1 MRRILILGA
10 ASAIAQAVARLF
22 AAEGDA
28 LAIVGR
34 DRRKLMAVAEDLRL
48 RGAGAVHERVQ
59 DLARCE
65 DHPALVDWALAALGG
80 LDVALIAHGSLGDQ
94 AGGQA
99 DYAVAARELNVNF
112 LSHVSLLTIL
122 ANHLE
127 RQGGGVLAAVSS
139 VAGDRGRQS
148 NYVYGAAKAGLSA
161 FLGGLRNR
169 LAPAGVAVVTIKP
182 GFVDTPMTAHIPKG
196 LLWVGPE
203 WVGRDIHRA
212 ILRRR
217 DVVYTPWF
225 WRWIMLAIRLAPEA
239 IFKRLKL

>member
-10 ASAIAQAVARLF
+10 ASAIAQAAARLF

-34 DRRKLMAVAEDLRL
+34 DQRKLMAVAEDLRL

-59 DLARCE
+59 DLVRCE
-65 DHPALVDWALAALGG
+65 DHPALVDWALSALGG

-94 AGGQA
+94 AASQA
-99 DYAVAARELNVNF
+99 GYAAAARELELNF

-225 WRWIMLAIRLAPEA
+225 WRWIMLAIRLTPESV
-239 IFKRLKL
+239 FKRLKL